1 MPSIPP
7 PDARTSR
14 RRFCAAL
21 LAWPIALVLPSCELD
36 GNFTLFGYTTQPNY
50 DTNIKTVR
58 VPIFQNATFYRGLEF
73 DVTRA
78 VVREIQLKTP
88 YRVVSGNQPAD
99 TELTGKI
106 VSFTK
111 GILNRNQLN
120 EVREA
125 ETNLGVEVVWKDLR
139 TGEYLSNPR
148 RGPAPEPPPPAL
160 GLPPPPPP
168 KPSPVMVF
176 SLGHFIPEVGQS
188 MATAQQENVNR
199 LAIQIVSMM
208 EKPW

>member
-1 MPSIPP
+1 MPFIP
-7 PDARTSR
+7 RINR

-21 LAWPIALVLPSCELD
+21 LAAPAAFVLPACES
-36 GNFTLFGYTTQPNY
+36 GGHFTLFGYTTQPNY
-50 DTNIKTVR
+50 DTSIRTVR

-78 VVREIQLKTP
+78 VIRAIERDTP
-88 YRVVSGNQPAD
+88 YKVVNGDCAAD

-106 VSFTK
+106 VTFTK
-111 GILNRNQLN
+111 NILNRNQLN

-125 ETNLGVEVVWKDLR
+125 ETNLMVEVVWKDLR
-139 TGEYLSNPR
+139 TGEFLSNAR

-160 GLPPPPPP
+160 GEPPPPP
-168 KPSPVMVF
+168 KAAPVQVF

-188 MATAQQENVNR
+188 LTTAQQENVNR
-199 LAIQIVSMM
+199 LAVQIVSMM